1 MVNIFIA
8 STKSAASSRDLR
20 QISCVNPR
28 REARLFRGWLRVMSM
43 HLPSAIT
50 KWLNIVG
57 AAAIVVSSL
66 VLVGWGIA
74 ETERRG
80 RCERFQALAEQH
92 AWLSLKARGW
102 SYTLTSNRQ
111 CIRGDWPTPLSL
123 YHDRMKAKYECA
135 ARYPWLPVEPDPPKP
150 EP

>member
-1 MVNIFIA
+1 MY
-8 STKSAASSRDLR
+8 
-20 QISCVNPR
+20 
-28 REARLFRGWLRVMSM
+28 
-43 HLPSAIT
+43 LPSAIT

-57 AAAIVVSSL
+57 VAAIVVSNL
-66 VLVGWGIA
+66 VLIGWVIA

-80 RCERFQALAEQH
+80 RCEYFQALAEQH
-92 AWLSLKARGW
+92 ASLSLRARRW

-150 EP
+150 GP